1 MAIPILN
8 MWKKYFDESRDE
20 GLGSTY
26 ERFILNRLLGN
37 VIRDFGVE
45 TLLEVPSFGFTGLSG
60 INSMQAARD
69 GVHATVCDTDPDRL
83 ARVEKVWQEVPVAG
97 NFRLLDDFHALPFS
111 DKAFDLTWNFSA
123 LWYAGDLARFL
134 AQVDRVT
141 GKAVLLCV
149 PNRSGLGYLSQKH
162 VTGRNLHHAL
172 IEKNI
177 MPDFFIPEMQ
187 QLKWKLVA
195 HGYIDCPPWPDIGT
209 SKEEFVGSL
218 GITWPQKKA
227 QSKKPLTILDYYTGR
242 RPELQREMLRYDF
255 LETRLPD
262 FCKRFWAH
270 HRYFLFAR

>member
-37 VIRDFGVE
+37 VIRDFRVA

-69 GVHATVCDTDPDRL
+69 GVRTTVCDNTPDRL
-83 ARVEKVWQEVPVAG
+83 ARIEKIWRDVPVTG
-97 NFRLLDDFHALPFS
+97 NFQLLENFHDLPFS
-111 DKAFDLTWNFSA
+111 DNAFDLTWNFSA
-123 LWYAGDLARFL
+123 LWFAGDLGPFL
-134 AQVDRVT
+134 TQIARVT
-141 GKAVLLCV
+141 RKAVLLCV

-162 VTGRNLHHAL
+162 VTGRNMHHAL

-177 MPDFFIPEMQ
+177 IPDFFIPEMEK
-187 QLKWKLVA
+187 LNWKLVD
-195 HGYIDCPPWPDIGT
+195 HGFIDCPPWPDIGM
-209 SKEEFVGSL
+209 SKEEFVGYF
-218 GITWPQKKA
+218 GIRWPKKNCR
-227 QSKKPLTILDYYTGR
+227 SKNPLTILDYYTGR
-242 RPELQREMLRYDF
+242 RPELQREMLEYDF

-262 FCKRFWAH
+262 FCKRLWAH
-270 HRYFLFAR
+270 HRYFLFTR